1 MKHISQVIAIV
12 VCVILLTISTCAQ
25 DNTALPANWTTETPV
40 AWLNAQV
47 TAEAPVIAPDAPADV
62 APVKEGDAYAI
73 ALDALVSVILAIV
86 NTSGGAV
93 VIGLGIWKFAPAVV
107 TVIEA
112 LAKLTPRKDDDLAA
126 ARLRAELERLGV
138 IPALVTVKPL
148 KEVTVSSTFGRVS
161 DEINNPPYTV
171 TSSAIASDK
180 TYTTILPGSEG

>member
-1 MKHISQVIAIV
+1 MRRISQVIAILA
-12 VCVILLTISTCAQ
+12 CVILLTLSTGAQ
-25 DNTALPANWTTETPV
+25 DNTALPTDWTTETPV

-62 APVKEGDAYAI
+62 APVEEGDAYAI

-112 LAKLTPRKDDDLAA
+112 LAKLTPRKDDDLAVA
-126 ARLRAELERLGV
+126 KLRAELERLGV
-138 IPALVTVKPL
+138 IDPPVTVKPL
-148 KEVTVSSTFGRVS
+148 PNTG
-161 DEINNPPYTV
+161 
-171 TSSAIASDK
+171 TSF
-180 TYTTILPGSEG
+180 TTNILPGSEG